1 MVPAGHIGSMQDECL
16 IITTGGTIDKVYFD
30 AKSEYEVGDPQIG
43 EVLKLAHAALP
54 HTVLPLMRKDSL
66 ELTTGDRELIRKV
79 IEESGDRMILVTH
92 GTDTMTETGMALAG
106 IPDKTIVLTG
116 ALLPARFRDNDAIF
130 NIGFALAAVQS
141 LPPGVYIAING
152 RIHDPAKVRKSDRL
166 HLLAGI
172 DKLKAFTGWAPEIG
186 IDEGLART
194 CQWYRENGYL

>member
-1 MVPAGHIGSMQDECL
+1 M

-43 EVLKLAHAALP
+43 EVLKLAHVALP

-66 ELTTGDRELIRKV
+66 ELTDGDRQLIRKV

-92 GTDTMTETGMALAG
+92 GTDTMTETGVALAG

-130 NIGFALAAVQS
+130 NIGFALAAVQA
-141 LPPGVYIAING
+141 LPAGVYIAMNG
-152 RIHDPAKVRKSDRL
+152 RIHEPSKVRKDRDL
-166 HLLAGI
+166 NRFVEV
-172 DKLKAFTGWAPEIG
+172 D
-186 IDEGLART
+186 D
-194 CQWYRENGYL
+194 